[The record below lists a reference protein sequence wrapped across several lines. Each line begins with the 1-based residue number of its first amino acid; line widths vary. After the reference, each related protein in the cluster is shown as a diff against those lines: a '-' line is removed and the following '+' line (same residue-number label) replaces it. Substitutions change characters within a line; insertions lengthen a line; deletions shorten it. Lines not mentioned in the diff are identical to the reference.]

1 MGLDVCSSAVR
12 DVQGTLGASI
22 QMKYKEYDEQLTN
35 KGDLP
40 PRDCFRQIHHSAD
53 DVVPLAINPESK
65 KIVGQFKYRKV
76 LIGAQTAPT

>member
-53 DVVPLAINPESK
+53 DVVPLAISPEVK
-65 KIVGQFKYRKV
+65 KIVGQFKYQKV